1 MSAQVLFVSAQTE
14 GRRKA
19 VWSGQAYIYP
29 LNYLLNVGVNV
40 SYYQIVHHP
49 IHILPV
55 GIANIMSIFKT
66 NQ

>member
-19 VWSGQAYIYP
+19 FRSGQAYVYP
-29 LNYLLNVGVNV
+29 LNYLLHEGVNV
-40 SYYQIVHHP
+40 SYYQSVHHP

-55 GIANIMSIFKT
+55 GIANTM
-66 NQ
+66 